1 MRKRERDLQRLLSMA
16 AQLEG
21 ARLITLES
29 TNNGHYRAI
38 VLKNG
43 ETFRFYASSTTCNWD
58 GDKNLTALVK
68 RKLRRAA

>member
-1 MRKRERDLQRLLSMA
+1 VRFDGAVVRKRERALRKLLSMA

-21 ARLITLES
+21 GRLVTLES

-43 ETFRFYASSTTCNWD
+43 ETFRFYASSTTCNWE
-58 GDKNLTALVK
+58 GDKNLTAL
-68 RKLRRAA
+68 